1 MKTLALALCFAGLAT
16 GTFAQTLT
24 LKGPS
29 GEAASLSAADIAAL
43 PRVSVAFDAHGEKHV
58 YEGPLLIDVLAK
70 AGTPTG
76 KAIHGPEMADVVLVK
91 ASDGYQ
97 VAFGLAELDPGTRAN
112 RIILADKADGAP
124 LGGKDGAF
132 KLVAEGDLRP
142 ARSARMVSEI
152 EVLRLAAAKPQ

>member
-1 MKTLALALCFAGLAT
+1 MKTLVLALCFAGLAT
-16 GTFAQTLT
+16 GTFAQTLD

-29 GEAASLSAADIAAL
+29 GQTATLTAADVASL
-43 PRVSVAFDAHGEKHV
+43 PRVSFTFDAHGQKHV

-70 AGTPTG
+70 VGMPTG
-76 KAIHGPEMADVVLVK
+76 KAIHGLEMADVVLVK
-91 ASDGYQ
+91 AQDGYQ
-97 VAFGLAELDPGTRAN
+97 VAFGLAELDPGTRPN

-124 LGGKDGAF
+124 LGGKDGTF

-152 EVLRLAAAKPQ
+152 EVLRLAKPS

>member
-1 MKTLALALCFAGLAT
+1 MKTLVLALCFAGLAT
-16 GTFAQTLT
+16 GAFAQTLD

-29 GEAASLSAADIAAL
+29 GQTATLTAADVASL
-43 PRVSVAFDAHGEKHV
+43 PRVSFTFDAHGQKHV

-70 AGTPTG
+70 VGTPTG

-91 ASDGYQ
+91 AQDGYA
-97 VAFGLAELDPGTRAN
+97 VAFGLAELDPGTRPN

-124 LGGKDGAF
+124 LAGKDGTF

-152 EVLRLAAAKPQ
+152 EVLRLAKP